1 MGMVLFKGGDVIFL
15 MREVEDCASLTGDGE
30 SELVLNSGVPGGEV
44 VFS

>member
-1 MGMVLFKGGDVIFL
+1 MGMVLFITGDVIFL
-15 MREVEDCASLTGDGE
+15 MREVEDCASTGDGE